1 MKILSGFGTLNRL
14 KKYPATV
21 NSENVCCPWLLSG
34 TYKTAE
40 RVATRDLRDL
50 RVVKSSKCGEM
61 DEKRTLKF
69 PREEG
74 KCSFGGVFCE
84 RIV

>member
-1 MKILSGFGTLNRL
+1 MKNLSGFGTLNRL

-21 NSENVCCPWLLSG
+21 NSKNVCRSWLLSG

-40 RVATRDLRDL
+40 HVATRDFRLA

-61 DEKRTLKF
+61 GEKST
-69 PREEG
+69 
-74 KCSFGGVFCE
+74 VH
-84 RIV
+84 